1 MSYLE
6 FFAVITGLIAVWL
19 SAKEHISNWGIGLIS
34 VVLMG
39 ILFYQ
44 IQLYPDL
51 FLQVFFFIT
60 NLLGWWNWRR
70 PRKEEKNYK
79 MELKVSSI
87 KISEW
92 MVLAVIVILSSS
104 ILGFFASN
112 LHNILPKLFSLP
124 SAFPYIDSCTTMLS
138 IVATYLLIQ
147 KKVEAWILWIL
158 VDIICTYI
166 YFVKGVKFLS
176 IEYFIFT
183 LIAFFGFYNW
193 QKSMREVKHEA
204 STSR

>member
-112 LHNILPKLFSLP
+112 LHNILPKFFSLP
-124 SAFPYIDSCTTMLS
+124 SAFPYLDSCTTMLS

-193 QKSMREVKHEA
+193 QKSMREVNPNL
-204 STSR
+204 